1 MAKIF
6 QITNAIRKIAA
17 DAIDDL
23 IDQLGKD
30 VRLVYP
36 PTSSSCTCSPDLIG
50 KKGPS
55 IWSTGGP
62 APSSLA
68 GTTGCPLCGGS
79 GKQYSSHTDDIK
91 LLCNIDIKTFENIK
105 GIDVRL
111 RQSGTV
117 IQTKGYLADL
127 PKILKC
133 EYAVFQTTIEGVKQD
148 RYELMSDP
156 TDVNNIVPNRYFMA
170 LWKRVGG

>member
-6 QITNAIRKIAA
+6 EITSQIRQIAS

-30 VRLVYP
+30 VKLVYP
-36 PTSSSCTCSPDLIG
+36 PIASPCTCATDLVG
-50 KKGPS
+50 KKGAS
-55 IWSTGGP
+55 IWQTGGP
-62 APSSLA
+62 APASWS

-79 GKQYSSHTDDIK
+79 GKQYTPSSNTIK
-91 LLCNIDIKTFENIK
+91 LLCNIDIKTFENIG

-111 RQSGTV
+111 RQSGTIV
-117 IQTKGYLADL
+117 QTKGYLSDL
-127 PKILKC
+127 PKLDKC
-133 EYAVFQTTIEGVKQD
+133 EYAIFQTTIQGIQEY
-148 RYELMSDP
+148 RYKLISDP

-170 LWKRVGG
+170 LWKRIGG